1 MKADESQGCLRPSNA
16 SPPYGFCLGEVDA
29 VRKGPK
35 EIQSQTKTILES
47 INTLY
52 SI

>member
-1 MKADESQGCLRPSNA
+1 MKADECKGCLMPNNV

-35 EIQSQTKTILES
+35 EIKSQTKTILES